1 MKWITRERPKIDR
14 IACPWL
20 IKKFV
25 DKDAEFIYVPF
36 DEVLIK
42 AKELDAIPFDIP
54 DVEFTHYEDQCTFDY
69 VMKKYEIKDPAILI
83 MAGII
88 RGADTDKHDIAEQSS
103 GLWAIS
109 AGLSYNITN
118 DYELLETGMILYDA
132 LYSWAKHLYKQKH
145 LQNSPFENLLHDVYV
160 KFLKTKNNDK
170 KKIPDWVKD
179 VKEMIQD
186 QIDTQLSLDLKKV
199 STDLELNPSY
209 LSREFSKYFENMN
222 FGEYIRK
229 MRIDKSIQLIE
240 NTTYSLTE
248 IAYLTGF
255 SDQSHF
261 TRIFKQHTGK
271 SPSSFKKN
279 IQKSKPDT
287 KGK

>member
-14 IACPWL
+14 LACPWL

-36 DEVLIK
+36 DQVLAR
-42 AKELDAIPFDIP
+42 AKKLKAIPFDIP
-54 DVEFTHYEDQCTFDY
+54 DVEFTHYNDRCTFDY
-69 VMKKYEIKDPAILI
+69 IVKKYKIKDPAVLVIADI
-83 MAGII
+83 V
-88 RGADTDKHDIAEQSS
+88 RGADTDRHDIAKEAA
-103 GLWAIS
+103 GLFAIS
-109 AGLSYNITN
+109 AGLSYNIT
-118 DYELLETGMILYDA
+118 DDQQLLQTGMVIYDA
-132 LYSWAKHLYKQKH
+132 LYSWATHLQQQKH
-145 LQNSPFENLLHDVYV
+145 LQNSPFENLLHEVYK
-160 KFLKTKNNDK
+160 KFLNEKRRDK
-170 KKIPDWVKD
+170 KKVPDWVKD
-179 VKEMIQD
+179 LKEMIQD
-186 QIDTQLSLDLKKV
+186 QIDTQLSVDLKKI

-209 LSREFSKYFENMN
+209 VSREFSKYFEDLN

-229 MRIDKSIQLIE
+229 LRIEKAISLIQQAD
-240 NTTYSLTE
+240 YSLTE

-271 SPSSFKKN
+271 NPSAYRKN
-279 IQKSKPDT
+279 LQKSKANT